1 MARPAL
7 WWLTLAWKSSLREVF
22 PFPISHPAKKMDAY
36 YPILRKVKA
45 FLLIIQHKE
54 IDNSHDKKGFLIYK
68 AGGKENSKHELN

>member
-1 MARPAL
+1 
-7 WWLTLAWKSSLREVF
+7 
-22 PFPISHPAKKMDAY
+22 MDAY